1 MQHGNAIT
9 YRQPAHIPN
18 CGGQSFWELPLLG
31 SSSLSRA
38 LLPTCLYSGS
48 PWDRVSPLKIQ
59 SSHSNSCRT
68 GKVPVFS
75 CSSLAAPAPALLL
88 LPLFAKAAQAKEN
101 VKSRQLKSQ
110 DLERKPNC
118 GSNLGKN
125 INVFSLSTPR
135 KQKPSGALSIRT
147 VVCRWDLLFSH
158 LCSAGR
164 NITASLLNSSCQLQ
178 KRNGV
183 FTRSVIN
190 HNQWWDCEMENV
202 LILGKKLLVLLLNK
216 VKITHSQD
224 ELTTLNFATSKK
236 LFKWTKL
243 KAWLY

>member
-1 MQHGNAIT
+1 MQTSKCRQLCRAQATALEKKRVGEDREMQHGNAIT

-101 VKSRQLKSQ
+101 VKSR
-110 DLERKPNC
+110 
-118 GSNLGKN
+118 
-125 INVFSLSTPR
+125 
-135 KQKPSGALSIRT
+135 
-147 VVCRWDLLFSH
+147 
-158 LCSAGR
+158 
-164 NITASLLNSSCQLQ
+164 
-178 KRNGV
+178 
-183 FTRSVIN
+183 
-190 HNQWWDCEMENV
+190 
-202 LILGKKLLVLLLNK
+202 
-216 VKITHSQD
+216 
-224 ELTTLNFATSKK
+224 
-236 LFKWTKL
+236 
-243 KAWLY
+243 